1 MKADAASPAPSQTQM
16 LFEPILDELA
26 EFEERLETAVAADLG
41 PMAEAMRHIVRA
53 GGKRIRPALVILSS
67 RLGQPVMDHVYDLA
81 MGIEFIHTATLVHD
95 DLIDR
100 SPTRRGMTTLHE
112 TMGPPRRSSSA
123 TTTSPRARTSPPAS
137 VSRPSTSPSA
147 TR

>member
-1 MKADAASPAPSQTQM
+1 MKADAASPAPSQTQL

-26 EFEERLETAVAADLG
+26 EFEDRLEAAVAADLG

-67 RLGQPVMDHVYDLA
+67 RLGDPVMDHVYDLA

-95 DLIDR
+95 DLIDA
-100 SPTRRGMTTLHE
+100 RRPG
-112 TMGPPRRSSSA
+112 GG
-123 TTTSPRARTSPPAS
+123 
-137 VSRPSTSPSA
+137 
-147 TR
+147 